1 MIEIRAEMIRRQG
14 DRADIHVSC
23 ETYGDGLDVVE
34 ETVAVIRAAMENLK
48 NEDETLQLA
57 VLEKI
62 YKDPVI
68 LTCQDGDSK
77 IKLESKRRAAN

>member
-1 MIEIRAEMIRRQG
+1 MVEIRAKMIRRKEEA
-14 DRADIHVSC
+14 ADIQVSC
-23 ETYGDGLDVVE
+23 ETYGYGLDVVE

-48 NEDETLQLA
+48 NEDETLHLA

-62 YKDPVI
+62 YKEPGI

-77 IKLESKRRAAN
+77 IKLESKRSAAN